1 MTIKAQLEEVEALA
15 QRMGIK
21 VSYDAMS
28 GLVQGIGGLC
38 RVRGALRIIIDRRL
52 KPPERLQIIVDA
64 LARLELPEGTK
75 LSDALRR
82 RFENATP
89 EASSPS
95 DGHALA

>member
-15 QRMGIK
+15 ERMGVK

-38 RVRGALRIIIDRRL
+38 RVRGSLRIIIDRRL

-64 LARLELPEGTK
+64 LARLPLPEGAE
-75 LSDALRR
+75 LSDPLRR
-82 RFENATP
+82 RFENAAP
-89 EASSPS
+89 EVA
-95 DGHALA
+95 AAN